1 MFSVEFGYPC
11 HLFLGDWLFHSGR
24 RLLPLINVT
33 RYTLVA
39 LWSWPWTDCS
49 DGSKDIYCS
58 VWWVKQP
65 VLWLMWQII
74 HVTSDTCGALC
85 LWPWDQV
92 GFHDL
97 NRAAAVSF
105 PHVVLHQTQVSEW
118 VSEWVSAAGGLSGG
132 KTTGRVP
139 ESMTWSL
146 LPSWSSIIF
155 SSKQTVEIGNIY
167 AVYTMIIIYMLYD
180 NHI

>member
-1 MFSVEFGYPC
+1 MWCVVACQGQHMSMSRLMCHITLMCIACLEFSWIYIHKKNNMFSVECGYPC

-105 PHVVLHQTQVSEW
+105 PHVVLHQIQVSEW
-118 VSEWVSAAGGLSGG
+118 V
-132 KTTGRVP
+132 
-139 ESMTWSL
+139 
-146 LPSWSSIIF
+146 
-155 SSKQTVEIGNIY
+155 N
-167 AVYTMIIIYMLYD
+167 
-180 NHI
+180 